1 MKGVD
6 MSNNWKTVITTASVV
21 AALAGGS
28 ALHAQ
33 TTAPAKPQDGGT
45 MMQGQHGDMMNM
57 MTQMNK
63 MMENCNKMMEGMNMG
78 DRPRTP
84 KDPKSP
90 EKQS

>member
-1 MKGVD
+1 

-33 TTAPAKPQDGGT
+33 TTAPSKPQGDAT
-45 MMQGQHGDMMNM
+45 MMHGQHADMMNM

-78 DRPRTP
+78 DRPGTQ
-84 KDPKSP
+84 KDHQNP

>member
-1 MKGVD
+1 

-21 AALAGGS
+21 AALAGAS

-33 TTAPAKPQDGGT
+33 TTAPSKPQGSGT
-45 MMQGQHGDMMNM
+45 MMQRQHGDMMNM

-63 MMENCNKMMEGMNMG
+63 MMESCNKMMEGMNMG
-78 DRPRTP
+78 DRPGTQ
-84 KDPKSP
+84 KDHKGS